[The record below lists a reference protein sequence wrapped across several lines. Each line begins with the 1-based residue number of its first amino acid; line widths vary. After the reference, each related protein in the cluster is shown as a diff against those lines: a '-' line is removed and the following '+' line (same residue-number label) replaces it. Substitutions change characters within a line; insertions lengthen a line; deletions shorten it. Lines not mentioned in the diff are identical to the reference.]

1 MIITN
6 TNKIEIW
13 IIADNSNDI
22 SKFEKK
28 KKAEIFF
35 VSADEKNGKCLK
47 KNYTEEKEEIKRI
60 LDGEIIQKDDR
71 LSFQCE
77 EKSVKG
83 ENRKYDFNEQIR
95 HKDERKV
102 RKEYKNNSEIK
113 KNVNKDNYN
122 DNNNL
127 DDINTIMRR
136 LDHVENR
143 EKRTR

>member
-35 VSADEKNGKCLK
+35 VSADEKNGKFNK
-47 KNYTEEKEEIKRI
+47 KNYIEEKEEIKRI
-60 LDGEIIQKDDR
+60 LDGEIIRKDDR
-71 LSFQCE
+71 LFFQCE
-77 EKSVKG
+77 EKGVKG
-83 ENRKYDFNEQIR
+83 ESRKYDFNEKIR
-95 HKDERKV
+95 YVDERKV

-113 KNVNKDNYN
+113 KNLSNNYN
-122 DNNNL
+122 DDDNL
-127 DDINTIMRR
+127 DLISTITRR
-136 LDHVENR
+136 LDHVENQG
-143 EKRTR
+143 KRTR